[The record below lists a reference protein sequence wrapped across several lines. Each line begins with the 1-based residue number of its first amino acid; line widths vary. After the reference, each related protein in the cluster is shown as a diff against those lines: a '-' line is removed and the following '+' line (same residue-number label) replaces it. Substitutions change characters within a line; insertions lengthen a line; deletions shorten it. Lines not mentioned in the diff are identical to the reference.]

1 MSRKLGAFTLA
12 LGILVGSM
20 AFKSALTNQQEPH
33 ERYDVGGKRTRSGSA
48 DADRRKS

>member
-20 AFKSALTNQQEPH
+20 AFKSALTNH
-33 ERYDVGGKRTRSGSA
+33 KNHTSGTTLVA
-48 DADRRKS
+48 NGPDPVPPMPRRKS